1 MQDQQPKASE
11 KQKMTQDQPSKASNQ
26 DQPSKASHQDHKQ
39 TAVITV
45 VGRDRVGIIAA
56 VSAQL
61 AEVNVNIKDISQT
74 ILQDVF
80 TMIMLVDISQMSISL
95 IDLADRL
102 EQVGRQIGLSIKIQ
116 HADIF
121 DAMHRI

>member
-1 MQDQQPKASE
+1 MQEHPKEKAQTMHTNTDQAMPAKTE
-11 KQKMTQDQPSKASNQ
+11 
-26 DQPSKASHQDHKQ
+26 HELHKQ

-56 VSAQL
+56 VSAKL

-95 IDLADRL
+95 IELADRL
-102 EQVGRQIGLSIKIQ
+102 EQVGTQIGLSIKIQ

>member
-1 MQDQQPKASE
+1 MQEHPKDTAQE
-11 KQKMTQDQPSKASNQ
+11 LHTKKAQ
-26 DQPSKASHQDHKQ
+26 ELHKQ

-45 VGRDRVGIIAA
+45 VGQDRVGIIAA
-56 VSAQL
+56 VSAKL

-102 EQVGRQIGLSIKIQ
+102 EQVGTQIGLSIKIQ

>member
-1 MQDQQPKASE
+1 MQEHPKE
-11 KQKMTQDQPSKASNQ
+11 KAQTMHTNTDPAMPAKTEREL
-26 DQPSKASHQDHKQ
+26 HKQ

-56 VSAQL
+56 VSAKL

-95 IDLADRL
+95 IELADRL
-102 EQVGRQIGLSIKIQ
+102 EQVGTQIGLSIKIQ